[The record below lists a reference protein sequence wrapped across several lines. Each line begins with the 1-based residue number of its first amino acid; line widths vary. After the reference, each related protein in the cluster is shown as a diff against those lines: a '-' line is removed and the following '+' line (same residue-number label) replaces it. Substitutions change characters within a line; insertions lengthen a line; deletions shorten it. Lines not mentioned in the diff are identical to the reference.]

1 MGNRKRPLSAATV
14 GLGLAGVLAVSGF
27 GAQQPSSSAAGSWGK
42 AITLP
47 GSAGAPSAISCASP
61 GNCGAVGGL
70 GGFVYVASQ
79 ARGKWGAP
87 KVIPGTA
94 RTFRPS
100 SSSGGIACFAAG
112 DCVVVGS
119 YRDTAGRIQA
129 FIASQTHGTW
139 GKLSWVSGLT
149 RLDRGHHAG
158 LGELSCPSAGN
169 CTAAGSYTNAAGTG
183 LPFVVSQVHG
193 VWGSARPVPG
203 LTGLPGQIPGSL
215 PGFGPISCAS
225 AGNCAAAGTYK
236 VSAGPGVNQVYVD
249 DEVNGVWGTP
259 MAVPG
264 LAALN
269 TGLFDNISSISC
281 PSVGNCGAG
290 GSYTESE
297 GNADSFV
304 VSETHG
310 TWGPATEVTTSSPG
324 FNGSDGDWITTMS
337 CPSAGNCVAGGVD
350 NVERDALS
358 ASLFIVT
365 QTHGTWGKAIPLP
378 GSDQLNQGDQAG
390 FNQVS
395 CSSAG
400 NCGAV
405 GYISVAYDY
414 GFVYTQPFV
423 ASEAH
428 GVWSKLSTVPGI
440 KTLGLSDGQNSQ
452 ATTIS
457 CTAPDRCTAGGYY
470 QQANGDLHSFV
481 ASRS

>member
-1 MGNRKRPLSAATV
+1 MGNWKRPLSAVSVA
-14 GLGLAGVLAVSGF
+14 VLAASGF
-27 GAQQPSSSAAGSWGK
+27 GAQPSSAPGSWGK

-47 GSAGAPSAISCASP
+47 AAASAPSAISCSSP

-70 GGFVYVASQ
+70 GGSVYVAGQ
-79 ARGKWGAP
+79 TRGKWGAP

-94 RTFRPS
+94 RTFKPS
-100 SSSGGIACFAAG
+100 SSPGGIACFAAG
-112 DCVVVGS
+112 DCVVAGS
-119 YRDTAGRIQA
+119 YLDTAGRTQA

-139 GKLSWVSGLT
+139 GKLSWVSGLA

-158 LGELSCPSAGN
+158 LGELSCPSKGN
-169 CTAAGSYTNAAGTG
+169 CTAAGSYTNAAGTS
-183 LPFVVSQVHG
+183 LPFVVSQAHG
-193 VWGSARPVPG
+193 VWGSAERVPN
-203 LTGLPGQIPGSL
+203 LTGLPGQIKGSL

-225 AGNCAAAGTYK
+225 AGNCAAAGTYA

-269 TGLFDNISSISC
+269 TGQFDNISSISC
-281 PSVGNCGAG
+281 PSAGNCGAG
-290 GSYTESE
+290 GSYTESD
-297 GNADSFV
+297 GAADSFV
-304 VSETHG
+304 VTQTHG
-310 TWGPATEVTTSSPG
+310 TWGQATEVATKIPG
-324 FNGSDGDWITTMS
+324 FNFDDGDWITTIS

-350 NVERDALS
+350 NVERDALA
-358 ASLFIVT
+358 ASLFIVS
-365 QTHGTWGKAIPLP
+365 QTGGTWGDAVALP

-390 FNQVS
+390 FNQIS

-405 GYISVAYDY
+405 GYYSAAYDF

-423 ASEAH
+423 ANEAN
-428 GVWSKLSTVPGI
+428 GRWSNAIKVPGI
-440 KTLGLSDGQNSQ
+440 KTLSLSDGQGSQ
-452 ATTIS
+452 GLVIS
-457 CTAPDRCTAGGYY
+457 CSAPDRCSAGGYY
-470 QQANGDLHSFV
+470 QQANGHLHSFV